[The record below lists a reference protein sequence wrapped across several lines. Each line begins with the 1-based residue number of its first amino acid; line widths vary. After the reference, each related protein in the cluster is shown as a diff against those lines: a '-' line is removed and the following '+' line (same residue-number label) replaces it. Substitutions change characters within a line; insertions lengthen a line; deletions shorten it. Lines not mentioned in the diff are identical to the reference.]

1 MDLKDEMK
9 KKNPSSFLL
18 RSERMR
24 QAEREWKLPSSETA
38 KLLSLPIEPG
48 HHSACT
54 IWRCPA
60 SLQPPLSRWV
70 IKELRSGIPRM
81 QWDIKRKHSI
91 GQLALINTH

>member
-24 QAEREWKLPSSETA
+24 QAEREWKLPSSETV

-48 HHSACT
+48 HHSAMPAPSGDAPHPCSP
-54 IWRCPA
+54 RC
-60 SLQPPLSRWV
+60 LD
-70 IKELRSGIPRM
+70 G
-81 QWDIKRKHSI
+81 
-91 GQLALINTH
+91 